1 MPFTLFTSSSPSDK
15 SSGRRSLRS
24 GKSKLDKKSVSRPR
38 PYEWPAF
45 VPPAPQPQPRPRP
58 NYDQAEAAYRLR
70 MGAEFKELGCQ
81 LISLRDAKLRE
92 ELVRGVDI
100 VNLNVKSARSR
111 RPRQQP
117 GLK

>member
-1 MPFTLFTSSSPSDK
+1 MPFTLFTSSPSDK

-24 GKSKLDKKSVSRPR
+24 GKSKLDKKTMSRPR

-45 VPPAPQPQPRPRP
+45 VPPAPQPQPQPPRPRP

-92 ELVRGVDI
+92 ELVRGT
-100 VNLNVKSARSR
+100 LLYHA
-111 RPRQQP
+111 
-117 GLK
+117 